1 MILRQRFGE
10 ILGINSESIGDLP
23 RRAIAADS
31 SGLFAILRTAGQLRD
46 LLDGIH
52 TRGPIFLILVAGH
65 SRQLANSVINFPQAP
80 DSGCKRFGQPTQKPP
95 ES

>member
-1 MILRQRFGE
+1 
-10 ILGINSESIGDLP
+10 
-23 RRAIAADS
+23 
-31 SGLFAILRTAGQLRD
+31 
-46 LLDGIH
+46 
-52 TRGPIFLILVAGH
+52 VAGH